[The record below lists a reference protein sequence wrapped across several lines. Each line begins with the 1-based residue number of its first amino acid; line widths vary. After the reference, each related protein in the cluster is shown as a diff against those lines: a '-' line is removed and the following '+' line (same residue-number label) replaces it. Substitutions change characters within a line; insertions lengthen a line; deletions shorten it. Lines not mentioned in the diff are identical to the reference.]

1 MGLSSSDESD
11 EFSSSP
17 FDRFCRSVRAKRPYR
32 IVLEQSPH
40 PVRMGRPR
48 AIAVWN
54 TYAYER
60 TRFLGPPRREAGSAA
75 FVSLSFSWMN
85 SIPVIAAV
93 SQALPAGLLTGRR
106 RIADGRSA
114 DACRLIYGLL
124 YAFSPKASVVRKH
137 VEPFGSPSRSRR
149 VAAGVSDKRWARSSV
164 G

>member
-1 MGLSSSDESD
+1 MGLLLSSRSD

-17 FDRFCRSVRAKRPYR
+17 FDWFFRSVRAKRPYR

-48 AIAVWN
+48 AIAVKN

-75 FVSLSFSWMN
+75 FVSLSFSWMK
-85 SIPVIAAV
+85 SIPVITAV
-93 SQALPAGLLTGRR
+93 SQALPADLLTGRR

-114 DACRLIYGLL
+114 DAQASRSFFLRSS
-124 YAFSPKASVVRKH
+124 AESPSVVSAYVQTRPH
-137 VEPFGSPSRSRR
+137 AVNR
-149 VAAGVSDKRWARSSV
+149 
-164 G
+164 